1 MSKQRKYPEKKEQM
15 ISEIASLSQ
24 GHRYLCLAKLQKVRS
39 VQLMML
45 RKTLKKD
52 AKFIVVK
59 NRVALKA
66 LKMANFGG
74 IDQMK
79 DKFTGQILL
88 IFTNQNPFKLTL
100 FLSKNKVSLP
110 AKAGDIAMD
119 EIFVPAGNTGLAPGP
134 VLSEFKEANVP
145 TRIDG
150 GSIWIAKDTL
160 VASEGDK
167 ISPKLAGL
175 LNRLNIKPIKAGL
188 SISFSVID
196 GVLLKENELILNIEQ
211 FLKDVQK
218 AFSDAKGL
226 AIDVNYFTED
236 DMSEIL
242 SKAYLEAQN
251 LAINSDYISED
262 YMKQLLSKY
271 ENKAK
276 TLYEILKEKGYN

>member
-1 MSKQRKYPEKKEQM
+1 MSEQRKYPEKKEQM
-15 ISEIASLSQ
+15 ISKIMSLSQ

-45 RKTLKKD
+45 RKILKKD

-66 LKMANFGG
+66 LKKANFKG
-74 IDQMK
+74 IDQME
-79 DKFTGQILL
+79 DKFTGQLLL
-88 IFTNQNPFKLTL
+88 IFTDQNPFKLTL
-100 FLSKNKVSLP
+100 FLSKNKVSLQ

-134 VLSEFKEANVP
+134 VLSEFKEANVA
-145 TRIDG
+145 TRIDS
-150 GSIWIAKDTL
+150 GSIWIAKDTV
-160 VASEGDK
+160 VAKEGDT

-188 SISFSVID
+188 SISFSMID

-211 FLKDVQK
+211 FFKDIQK
-218 AFSDAKGL
+218 AFSEAKSL
-226 AIDVNYFTED
+226 AINVNYFTED
-236 DMSEIL
+236 DMREIL

-262 YMKQLLSKY
+262 DIKQLLAKY